1 MICTKRDREILA
13 KLSRY
18 GILSTSQIKRIFFPD
33 VDLTTVRRRLRILE
47 AARFIFRIPGLD
59 DGGLG
64 WALTQKS
71 AAELGSSFPIRHFNR
86 NSIEHDVLLSEV
98 RLSLE
103 GIGLGAGWIPE
114 HVLKRKTPK
123 ASYLEERFVPDA
135 LLTVTNHNKNRVVA
149 LELELNAKN
158 KKRYEKILQ
167 KYLRMKNLWALW
179 YLVPSESVGKMLESV
194 WSKLNSSKRN
204 DLFIWSLIDE
214 VLTNPTEALVR
225 SEHLRLPLKN
235 LIVIPALRAAPT
247 QSRESNEISKTQT
260 A

>member
-1 MICTKRDREILA
+1 MTCTKRDREILA

-18 GILSTSQIKRIFFPD
+18 GILSTNQIRRVFFSE

-47 AARFIFRIPGLD
+47 AAGFIFRVPGLD

-71 AAELGSSFPIRHFNR
+71 ATELGSSFPIRHFNR
-86 NSIEHDVLLSEV
+86 NSVGHDILLSEV
-98 RLSLE
+98 RLKLE
-103 GIGLGAGWIPE
+103 SVGLGASWIPE

-123 ASYLEERFVPDA
+123 TSYLEERFVPDA
-135 LLTVTNHNKNRVVA
+135 LFTVINQNKQRVVA
-149 LELELNAKN
+149 LELELNAKS

-179 YLVPSESVGKMLESV
+179 YLVPSESVGKMLEAV

-204 DLFIWSLIDE
+204 DLFIWSIIDE
-214 VLTNPTEALVR
+214 VLANPSEAIIR

-235 LIVIPALRAAPT
+235 LIVIPALRAALT